1 MNWIRWFRAW
11 LQLPGVVDWLWTIG
25 IVGTAIVIAL
35 AVAGVVSWR
44 YAGTCAIMLALAV
57 LFELATPR
65 DGGQ

>member
-11 LQLPGVVDWLWTIG
+11 LQLPAVVDWLWAVG

-44 YAGTCAIMLALAV
+44 YASTCSILLTLAV

-65 DGGQ
+65 DRGQ